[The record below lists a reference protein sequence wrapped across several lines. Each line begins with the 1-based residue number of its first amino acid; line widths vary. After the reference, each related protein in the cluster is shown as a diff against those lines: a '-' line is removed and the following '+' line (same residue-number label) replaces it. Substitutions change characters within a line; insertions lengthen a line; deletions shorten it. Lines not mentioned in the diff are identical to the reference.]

1 MRRSRT
7 PGRYVVGLLRG
18 RLGVLR
24 PSVAVVSCLLSS
36 ACGLFGS
43 GSPSPLRG
51 YRVLIE
57 ARDSLSDYLADALSN
72 RGFTVRRRIKGGSPP
87 TAAVITFTY
96 RELGPAPVTWVNVV
110 LADTRSGAVV
120 AAVSAPIQSL
130 GATHQTRAHS
140 LADSLAAQLASRSPP
155 PPP

>member
-1 MRRSRT
+1 MSRW
-7 PGRYVVGLLRG
+7 VALVAC
-18 RLGVLR
+18 VLT
-24 PSVAVVSCLLSS
+24 A
-36 ACGLFGS
+36 ACFFRAAP
-43 GSPSPLRG
+43 PSPLRG

-57 ARDSLSDYLADALSN
+57 ARDSLSEYLAEALSN

-96 RELGPAPVTWVNVV
+96 REVGPSPITWCNVV

-130 GATHQTRAHS
+130 GATQRARAHS
-140 LADSLAAQLASRSPP
+140 LADSLAAQLASRPAALPP
-155 PPP
+155 